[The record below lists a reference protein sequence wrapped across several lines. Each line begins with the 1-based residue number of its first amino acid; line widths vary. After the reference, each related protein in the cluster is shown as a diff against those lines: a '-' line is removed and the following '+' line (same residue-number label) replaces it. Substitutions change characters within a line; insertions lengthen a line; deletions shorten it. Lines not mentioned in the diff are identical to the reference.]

1 MNKPDIDKTRMTLAI
16 EVTER
21 ACAKLAKQAHPQK
34 KAQLVQDLYDL
45 FGNHLCIRGDIVGIP
60 ILTEEQ
66 LLKQL
71 DKEKQEARERALAE
85 EGLAKSPSSR
95 KSKGND
101 YD

>member
-45 FGNHLCIRGDIVGIP
+45 FGNHLCIRGDIVEIP
-60 ILTEEQ
+60 VLTHEQLIERHDNEKSAERARVVAETEE
-66 LLKQL
+66 
-71 DKEKQEARERALAE
+71 A
-85 EGLAKSPSSR
+85 
-95 KSKGND
+95 
-101 YD
+101 